1 MQSPLTEP
9 VELSSYVDKLWEDD
23 IIPMLSSYVAI
34 KCVSPD
40 FDPDWAQ
47 TGEIARAAQL
57 FSDWAAS
64 RPIPGCTVEVVQH
77 AGLTPVV
84 IVDIA
89 ATPGSES
96 EIITLL
102 YGHLDKQPP
111 LGSWREGLDPF
122 EAVRENDALFGRGTA
137 DDGYALFAAVG
148 ALEALAA
155 TGTDHGRCVVLIES
169 SEESGSAH
177 LGTYLD
183 DVRDRIDGTG
193 PGLVVCLDS
202 GCATYDRLWYTT
214 SLRGSFIATVRV
226 DVLKEGIHSG
236 LGGGV
241 VPSSFRVLRQL
252 LSRIEDEASGEILVA
267 EMHAEVPARFVAAAE
282 AISAEL
288 GDDAIGD
295 MPTVSSLELSG
306 RSGADRVLRRTWG
319 PALAVT
325 GMDGVPSV
333 NDGGNV
339 LRPYTT
345 AKLSFRLP
353 PSLDPGPAT
362 EALVAALSKEPPQGA
377 EVTVTVSSVSSGFVA
392 PPQADWLA
400 RATDDASRAFFG
412 QPAGAMGEGGTIP
425 FLAELAARFPR
436 AQFLVTGVL
445 GPSSNAHGPNEMLH
459 LGTARHLTAAVA
471 HVLAS
476 AS

>member
-1 MQSPLTEP
+1 MQSLTEP
-9 VELSSYVDKLWEDD
+9 GELSSYVDKLWEDS
-23 IIPMLSSYVAI
+23 IVPVLSSYVAI

-40 FDPDWAQ
+40 FDPSWAEA
-47 TGEIARAAQL
+47 GEISRAARL
-57 FSDWAAS
+57 LSDWAAS
-64 RPIPGCTVEVVQH
+64 RPIPGCTVEIVQH

-84 IVDIA
+84 IVDIP
-89 ATPGSES
+89 ATRGAET
-96 EIITLL
+96 EIVTLL
-102 YGHLDKQPP
+102 YGHLDKQPA

-122 EAVRENDALFGRGTA
+122 AAVRENDCLYGRGTA

-155 TGTDHGRCVVLIES
+155 TDRDHGRCIVLIES

-177 LGTYLD
+177 LDSYLD
-183 DVRDRIDGTG
+183 EVTDRIGGNG

-202 GCATYDRLWYTT
+202 GCATYDKLWYTT
-214 SLRGSFIATVRV
+214 SLRGSFIITVRV
-226 DVLKEGIHSG
+226 DVLTEGIHSG

-252 LSRIEDEASGEILVA
+252 LSRIEDEATGEILVPK
-267 EMHAEVPARFVAAAE
+267 MHAEVPARFVAAAE
-282 AISAEL
+282 SISAEV
-288 GDDAIGD
+288 GDDAIGE
-295 MPTVSSLELSG
+295 MPTVPSLELSG
-306 RSGADRVLRRTWG
+306 QDAVDRVLRRTWG

-339 LRPYTT
+339 LRPFTT

-353 PSLDPGPAT
+353 PSVDPEKAA
-362 EALVAALSKEPPQGA
+362 EAVVAVLCEQPPQGA
-377 EVTVTVSSVSSGFVA
+377 KLTVTVSSISSGFVA

-400 RATDDASRAFFG
+400 QASDEASQAFFG
-412 QPAGAMGEGGTIP
+412 QPSGAMGEGGTIP
-425 FLAELAARFPR
+425 FLAELATRFPQ
-436 AQFLVTGVL
+436 AQFFVTGVL
-445 GPSSNAHGPNEMLH
+445 GPASNAHGPNEMLH
-459 LGTARHLTAAVA
+459 LATARHLTAAVA

-476 AS
+476 AR